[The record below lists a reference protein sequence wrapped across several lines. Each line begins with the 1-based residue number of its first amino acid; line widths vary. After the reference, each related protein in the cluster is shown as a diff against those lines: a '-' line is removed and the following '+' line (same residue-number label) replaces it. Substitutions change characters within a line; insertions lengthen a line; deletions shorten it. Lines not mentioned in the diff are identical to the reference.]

1 MYQRPLRP
9 DELMHF
15 GVKGM
20 HWGVRKSRK
29 LWSKNASDMR
39 KISRIKAR
47 MSRHLTKR
55 QDTKMMLDKA
65 NEAERHGQIFKSKV
79 IKKFANLNDPIHM
92 IRAGNV
98 KRLNKR
104 IKKRIAKIS
113 QMQPSISEYYTNIG
127 EEYYR
132 KALARKSYV

>member
-1 MYQRPLRP
+1 
-9 DELMHF
+9 
-15 GVKGM
+15 
-20 HWGVRKSRK
+20 
-29 LWSKNASDMR
+29 
-39 KISRIKAR
+39 
-47 MSRHLTKR
+47 
-55 QDTKMMLDKA
+55 MMLDKA
-65 NEAERHGQIFKSKV
+65 NEAERHGQILKSKA

-113 QMQPSISEYYTNIG
+113 EMQPSISEYYTKIG

-132 KALARKSYV
+132 KALERKSYV